1 LTIGILLSASACGSQ
16 ACFYRDS
23 SVLAAQDSG
32 CNLISH
38 ASTRLPN
45 TLIAA
50 GLAFV
55 GLVLVA

>member
-1 LTIGILLSASACGSQ
+1 VQ
-16 ACFYRDS
+16 ACFYRES

-32 CNLISH
+32 CSLIGQ
-38 ASTRLPN
+38 ALTRLPN